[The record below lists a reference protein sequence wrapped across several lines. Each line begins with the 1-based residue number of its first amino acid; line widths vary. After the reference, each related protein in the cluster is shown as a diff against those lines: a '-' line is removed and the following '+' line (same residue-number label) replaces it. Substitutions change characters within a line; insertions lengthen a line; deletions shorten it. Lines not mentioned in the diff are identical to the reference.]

1 MKFST
6 ALRQYSRRRIEKIK
20 NVDIVVG
27 IPCYNNDST
36 VSHVVKTVGKGLST
50 YSLSSWSKI
59 MITGRT

>member
-36 VSHVVKTVGKGLST
+36 VSYVVKTVGKGLST
-50 YSLSSWSKI
+50 YFPDSKAPV
-59 MITGRT
+59 THLGL